1 MSPGPDRLTRALLAM
16 IALALG
22 WMALRPH
29 VLPAPAEATR
39 EAVAVNLERV
49 GGRFLTGG
57 AIPVSCVASSRP

>member
-1 MSPGPDRLTRALLAM
+1 MSPGPDHLTRALLAV

-29 VLPAPAEATR
+29 MLPAPAAAGR
-39 EAVAVNLERV
+39 ETVAVNIERV

>member
-1 MSPGPDRLTRALLAM
+1 MSPGPDRLTRALLAV

-29 VLPAPAEATR
+29 VLPSPAEATR
-39 EAVAVNLERV
+39 ETVAVNIERV

-57 AIPVSCVASSRP
+57 VIPVSCVTSRP